1 VFENVGYTTSKPK
14 ILCLLQKP
22 SETLQILVEVYEE
35 NVKKREKRT
44 QVLE

>member
-1 VFENVGYTTSKPK
+1 VFCYKNLQR
-14 ILCLLQKP
+14 ILE
-22 SETLQILVEVYEE
+22 ETYEE